1 MSGFYN
7 LKNNFFNLRFKMR
20 YALFAMLTLF
30 SSSIFAT
37 CAAGDQLCAAQATF
51 TSNFGPTSTVVY
63 IILGAGAIGTLITA
77 LSTHNYKPFLTVVAA
92 FIFVTAIFAII

>member
-1 MSGFYN
+1 MKKLTNSFS
-7 LKNNFFNLRFKMR
+7 NFRFKTR
-20 YALFAMLTLF
+20 YLIFSALTLF

-37 CAAGDQLCAAQATF
+37 CTAGDQLCAAQASF

-63 IILGAGAIGTLITA
+63 IILGGGAIGTLITA

-92 FIFVTAIFAII
+92 FLFVTVIFTII